1 VVFKTPSGYQF
12 RAISLDLFPVSP
24 ERGQGI
30 VVKRVE
36 MIGERFKLFGRTF
49 TFDLCEDLG

>member
-1 VVFKTPSGYQF
+1 
-12 RAISLDLFPVSP
+12 LDLFPVAS

-30 VVKRVE
+30 VVKRAE